1 MRQSPSHADA
11 DADADAERSGGS
23 NVVET
28 MQSLIVAFVVAMTF
42 RAFVTEGFVI
52 PTGSMAPTL
61 LGQHLDFRAPE
72 TGWPYAV
79 GFDASAGPSQ
89 DLPRRIAELS
99 DPLMGPNR
107 TERGTGA
114 LRRIH
119 PRAGDRIL
127 INKLYYAF
135 REPKRFDVV
144 VFKNPTNPNGAD
156 GNFIKR
162 LVGLPNES
170 LWLLDGD
177 VFSAPL
183 EAADDF
189 DQYVVRRKPDH
200 VQAAVWQPVFRSLH
214 LPDDLDADPRRNP
227 LAGDGWAFAEGTYVH
242 DGDGLAILEWSKDA
256 RRMLNDWHPY
266 NQLSRTADA
275 GDRPVG
281 DLRIAGTVTPGAD
294 GQAVTIEL
302 EVRGTQY
309 RWELGGGVARVRM
322 RPEAM
327 ADLGPDAGWSG
338 PAPVE
343 TPELVAGRPV
353 RIECWH
359 ADQRLVLRLGGRTVL
374 EHVYDWRPRERL
386 ERTTG
391 RAAGGDDA
399 ESLGALAARRPQSM
413 ALIRW
418 RFEGG
423 PVELDRV
430 EVDRDIHYAPYD
442 PGKLPFSLRSNPP
455 RPDLGELR
463 ASHGYGCHPTT
474 PARMGPDQ
482 FYMLGDNTLASSDSR
497 AWGSPHPIVAEQV
510 DPSAFVVHRSLLLG
524 KAWVVYFPALHPLNE
539 GGRGF
544 IPNFGDLRF
553 IR

>member
-1 MRQSPSHADA
+1 MSQSTPDA
-11 DADADAERSGGS
+11 TAAGDAARSGGS

-72 TGWPYAV
+72 TGWRYAV
-79 GFDASAGPSQ
+79 GFDASAGPGQ
-89 DLPRRIAELS
+89 DLGRRLRDLS

-107 TERGTGA
+107 PEPGTAA
-114 LRRIH
+114 LRRLH

-135 REPKRFDVV
+135 FEPKRFDVV

-162 LVGLPNES
+162 LVGLPDES

-189 DQYVVRRKPDH
+189 ERYEIRRKPDH
-200 VQAAVWQPVFRSLH
+200 VQAAVWQPVFRSMH
-214 LPDDLDADPRRNP
+214 LPEDMDADPRRNP
-227 LAGDGWAFAEGTYVH
+227 LAGEGWTFAEGAYVH
-242 DGDGLAILEWSKDA
+242 EGTGPAVLAWSKDA
-256 RRMLNDWHPY
+256 RRLLNDWHAY
-266 NQLSRTADA
+266 NQLSRTADP
-275 GDRPVG
+275 GDELVG
-281 DLRIAGTVTPGAD
+281 DLRVAGTVTPGRDDARI
-294 GQAVTIEL
+294 AIEL
-302 EVRGTQY
+302 DVRGTQY
-309 RWELGGGVARVRM
+309 RWELGGGTARLRM
-322 RPEAM
+322 RPEAL
-327 ADLGPDAGWSG
+327 AGEGPEAGWTG
-338 PAPVE
+338 PAAVE
-343 TPELVAGRPV
+343 LPRLAAGRPV
-353 RIECWH
+353 RVEAWH
-359 ADQRLVLRLGGRTVL
+359 ADQRMVLRVDGRAVI

-391 RAAGGDDA
+391 RPAGGDDA
-399 ESLGALAARRPQSM
+399 EALGALAERGPSRM
-413 ALIRW
+413 AELRW

-423 PVELDRV
+423 PVELDRA

-442 PGKLPFSLRSNPP
+442 ALKLRYGLQGNPP
-455 RPDLGELR
+455 RPDLGDLR
-463 ASHGYGCHPTT
+463 LDHGYGCHPTT

-497 AWGSPHPIVAEQV
+497 AWGSPHPIVAETV
-510 DPSAFVVHRSLLLG
+510 DPSAFVVHRSLLMG
-524 KAWVVYFPALHPLNE
+524 KAWVVYFPALHPITE